1 MTTTYQSRPTWAE
14 IDLEN
19 LSSNLHSVR
28 NFIGDGIRLM
38 AVVKAN
44 AYGHGA
50 VSCSRRL
57 ESEGVDWFGVAS
69 VEEGIELRNAGIE
82 RPILVL
88 GGFWPGQ
95 ERDLLANDLTPV
107 IFRYELAELF
117 DQAANAAGII
127 ADYHLKVDTGMGRV
141 GIRSVEL
148 PDVAVRLRALSNLRL
163 DGLMTHFAVAED
175 LSQND
180 FTNSQMVRFADA
192 LSLLHAL
199 GFRPTFVDMANSPG
213 AIAHPGSRGN
223 MVRLGGVLYGL
234 GDDVLPVNIDR
245 PVLRPVLSLHTRV
258 AAVKHVDAGESLGY
272 GRTFQ
277 TERPS
282 VIATIP
288 IGYQDGYRRM
298 LSNRARAIING
309 RFAPVVGTISMDWTI
324 IDVTDVPDVKV
335 EDEVRL
341 IGADGERAITASELA
356 AIAGTIS
363 YEITCGISSRVP
375 RIYMHRLIQ
384 SNL

>member
-1 MTTTYQSRPTWAE
+1 MTAIYQRRPTWAE
-14 IDLEN
+14 IDLDS
-19 LSSNLHSVR
+19 LASNFHSVK
-28 NFIGDGIRLM
+28 NFVGDRIRQM
-38 AVVKAN
+38 AVVKAD

-57 ESEGVDWFGVAS
+57 EAEGVDWFGVAT
-69 VEEGIELRNAGIE
+69 VEEGLELRNAGIN

-95 ERDLLANDLTPV
+95 ERDLLANNLTPV

-117 DQAANAAGII
+117 DRAAKEAGII

-148 PDVAVRLRALSNLRL
+148 PDLADWLLTLSSLKL
-163 DGLMTHFAVAED
+163 DGLMTHFAVADD
-175 LSQND
+175 LNQND
-180 FTNSQMVRFADA
+180 FTNSQMLQFANA
-192 LSLLHAL
+192 LSLLHDR
-199 GFRPTFVDMANSPG
+199 GFRPSFVDMANSPG
-213 AIAHPGSRGN
+213 AVAHPGSRGN

-234 GDDVLPVNIDR
+234 GDDVLPVNIER

-258 AAVKHVDAGESLGY
+258 AAVKHIDAGESLGY
-272 GRTFQ
+272 GRTFR

-288 IGYQDGYRRM
+288 IGYHDGYRRL
-298 LSNRARAIING
+298 LSNRARTIING
-309 RFAPVVGTISMDWTI
+309 RSAPVVGTISMDWTI

-335 EDEVRL
+335 EDEVKL
-341 IGADGERAITASELA
+341 IGSNGEMTIAASDLA
-356 AIAGTIS
+356 AITGTIS

-375 RIYMHRLIQ
+375 RIYTPADPK
-384 SNL
+384 